1 MLFITTTQSRNYYQI
16 ILMTNKDPYIY
27 RIKSITKVVDGDTI
41 DANIDL
47 GFDIS
52 LTKRIRLAGID
63 TPESRTR
70 DLEEKKLGLET
81 KEWLKN
87 RLQFAKDIIIKTEL
101 PDSTEKYGRILGHLF
116 INGEETSLNNQMIT
130 EGYAWEYDGG
140 TKKKDFSVLT
150 SKRKIVS

>member
-1 MLFITTTQSRNYYQI
+1 MSET
-16 ILMTNKDPYIY
+16 KDPYIY
-27 RIKSITKVVDGDTI
+27 RIKSVLRVVDGDTI
-41 DANIDL
+41 DADIDL

-63 TPESRTR
+63 SPESRTR